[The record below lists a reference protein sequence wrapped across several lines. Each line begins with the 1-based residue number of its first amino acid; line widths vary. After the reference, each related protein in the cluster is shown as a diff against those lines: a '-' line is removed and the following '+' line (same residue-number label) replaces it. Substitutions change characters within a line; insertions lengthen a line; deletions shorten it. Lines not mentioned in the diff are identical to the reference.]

1 MSVKLDVYL
10 FVASDGFDAN
20 NRQHKQLLLCLLMT
34 ASDLSD
40 QTKSFAN
47 SKAIAVRSNGLI
59 RNLVCVLG
67 HLSILSFGWV
77 ASRAVSIYM
86 YIHGIVY
93 IYAFI
98 HSFIPDISIAP
109 LPVHYYSEV
118 LRTTA
123 SHSEALQATV
133 SEGLAQ
139 GLYMAAG
146 VGLKPATLWTQDTEL
161 TTEPPRLTI
170 NAQLHWLPLSAC
182 IRLKILVLVVKSK
195 LGLAP
200 KFLRDHIRSPLS
212 VTLHRPLRSFD
223 WQVIFVPRVTTTIT
237 LTRSFDTIGSSLW

>member
-1 MSVKLDVYL
+1 M
-10 FVASDGFDAN
+10 
-20 NRQHKQLLLCLLMT
+20 
-34 ASDLSD
+34 
-40 QTKSFAN
+40 
-47 SKAIAVRSNGLI
+47 GL
-59 RNLVCVLG
+59 
-67 HLSILSFGWV
+67 
-77 ASRAVSIYM
+77 
-86 YIHGIVY
+86 Y

-98 HSFIPDISIAP
+98 HSFIPDISIVP

-182 IRLKILVLVVKSK
+182 IWLKILVLVVKSK

-200 KFLRDHIRSPLS
+200 KYLRDHIRPLYLQRRIDHS
-212 VTLHRPLRSFD
+212 ALSTGKFCLFRELRPLWPKLD
-223 WQVIFVPRVTTTIT
+223 P
-237 LTRSFDTIGSSLW
+237 LTPLGPPCGMPSLPLFS